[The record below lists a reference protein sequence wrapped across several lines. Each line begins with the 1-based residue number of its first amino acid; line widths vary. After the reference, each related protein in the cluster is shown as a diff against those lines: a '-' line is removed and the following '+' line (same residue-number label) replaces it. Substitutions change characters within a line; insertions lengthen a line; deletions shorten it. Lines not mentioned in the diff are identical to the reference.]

1 MNNENLAKRAARL
14 AAVQAL
20 YGQLQ
25 TAASGTV
32 LDGQLAAYLSTQAK
46 NTDIETA
53 SLPAEPDRELF
64 TRIVRGVL
72 AHIAEL
78 DEMIAASYAVS
89 SNPARL
95 EDLLRIILRAGAYE
109 LWQHGEVDG
118 PIIIN
123 DYVEVT
129 HAYYMNN
136 EPKMI
141 NGTLDNL
148 QKHLRAK

>member
-1 MNNENLAKRAARL
+1 MDQGNLAKRAARL

-20 YGQLQ
+20 YGQAQ
-25 TAASGTV
+25 TEATGAV
-32 LDGQLAAYLSTQAK
+32 LDAQLSAYLTDQAH
-46 NTDIETA
+46 NHTSETA
-53 SLPAEPDRELF
+53 SLPAPPDRELF
-64 TRIVRGVL
+64 AKIVRGVL
-72 AHIAEL
+72 ADIPEL
-78 DEMIAASYAVS
+78 DEMIAKSYTVS

-95 EDLLRIILRAGAYE
+95 EDLLRMVLRAGTYE
-109 LWQHGEVDG
+109 LWQHGEIAA

-129 HAYYMNN
+129 HAYYMGN

-148 QKHLRAK
+148 QKRLRK